1 MYSFGM
7 YVRRLRKNCGLTLKE
22 VEEKGVASNAY
33 LSQLETGLR
42 KRPHPDILRKMADVY
57 GEPLKNLM
65 IEAGYLPPETEN
77 ERTREEIENAFEKL
91 QKDAGF
97 PHGARRRGLH
107 LSLEAKKYFV
117 ELYEK
122 KTGRK
127 IVQ

>member
-1 MYSFGM
+1 MNTFGA
-7 YVRRLRKNCGLTLKE
+7 YVRRLRKSCGLTLKE

-33 LSQLETGLR
+33 LSQLERGLR

-57 GEPLKNLM
+57 GESLKNLM
-65 IEAGYLPPETEN
+65 IEAGYLPPETEK
-77 ERTREEIENAFEKL
+77 ERTPEETEKAFDKM

-97 PHGARRRGLH
+97 QHGARRRGLH
-107 LSLEAKKYFV
+107 LSLEAKEYFV

-127 IVQ
+127 LV